1 MTTPAGCVNDS
12 ASTPRWSGL
21 GSRKQADAFRV
32 PFCGKGGAPDQEP
45 CQSEYGLFTGPPNN
59 TMLTRGPRYVY
70 NNMFKRCGKISGP
83 WLHTIVVYIHVCLKH
98 HTRVLD
104 ATNFYSG
111 VVDFGRRLIAPF
123 ILLRLWL

>member
-1 MTTPAGCVNDS
+1 MTTPGVNDS

-21 GSRKQADAFRV
+21 WVPQASRCLSR
-32 PFCGKGGAPDQEP
+32 PFPRGALDFNQEP

-104 ATNFYSG
+104 ATNFYSV